1 MPDASDLLAVARL
14 LAQPPASDTAL
25 RRAVPTAYYALFHKL
40 LRDAAQAFIGPGN
53 ETTAGYAILYRGFD
67 HGHMRSVCEAL
78 QVPMLKARWRVALKR
93 QAMSQ
98 QIQDFAATF
107 ITLQERRHTA
117 DYDPAAMFLASEV
130 LAVVDEAERAIIAF
144 DGAPPI
150 ERLDVLAMLMVK
162 ARG

>member
-25 RRAVPTAYYALFHKL
+25 RRAVSTAYYALFHKL

-93 QAMSQ
+93 
-98 QIQDFAATF
+98 
-107 ITLQERRHTA
+107 
-117 DYDPAAMFLASEV
+117 
-130 LAVVDEAERAIIAF
+130 
-144 DGAPPI
+144 
-150 ERLDVLAMLMVK
+150 
-162 ARG
+162 